1 MNTCLLEPAAN
12 VAFEVCQQPS
22 RSDTASRRLRK
33 GKEPLSDPRVPS
45 TVVTTTFESPSIY
58 RVTVRGQFSEISQ
71 EARSYLQ
78 KSSEEHDIFKSQ
90 FTEEGTFTY
99 DKQLVAFNLRY
110 ELRTSGASSEQQ
122 AIGQAVQETE
132 KFLQTMRIGYKRLR
146 ASAMDMSSMSG
157 RSRTAQK

>member
-1 MNTCLLEPAAN
+1 
-12 VAFEVCQQPS
+12 
-22 RSDTASRRLRK
+22 
-33 GKEPLSDPRVPS
+33 
-45 TVVTTTFESPSIY
+45 
-58 RVTVRGQFSEISQ
+58 VTVRGHFSELSQ

-78 KSSEEHDIFKSQ
+78 KSCEEHDIFKSQ

-122 AIGQAVQETE
+122 AIDQAVQETE

-146 ASAMDMSSMSG
+146 ASAMDMSSMSE

>member
-1 MNTCLLEPAAN
+1 M
-12 VAFEVCQQPS
+12 
-22 RSDTASRRLRK
+22 
-33 GKEPLSDPRVPS
+33 
-45 TVVTTTFESPSIY
+45 TTTFESPSIY
-58 RVTVRGQFSEISQ
+58 RVTVRGHFSELSH

-78 KSSEEHDIFKSQ
+78 KSSEEHEIFKSQ

-122 AIGQAVQETE
+122 AIDQAVQETE
-132 KFLQTMRIGYKRLR
+132 KFLRTMRISYKRLR
-146 ASAMDMSSMSG
+146 ASAMDMSSMSE